1 MLAKEVAQAMNC
13 SKTFRPITLKCQ
25 KVEHQFSPR
34 HTNTFRRSPFRRM
47 CAGLRMEGHGI
58 EKDKT
63 MITLYGVYRSRAS
76 RPLWLLAELDLP
88 FTHVPVIQAYR
99 LADAKAA
106 DAPLNT
112 ASPSFLSVNPQG
124 QIPAYQE
131 GDLVLT
137 ESLAI
142 TLHIA
147 RSHGGALGPA
157 SNAEAALMEQWS
169 LFAAT
174 SVEGPALEIL
184 YIQGDGGDSTPEGQA
199 AIAVNAEKL
208 RRPLARL
215 QAHLAGQDWLVGG
228 RFTAAD
234 INTAEC
240 LRYAQGHPSLLAEFP
255 AVKAWLERCQ
265 SRPAFKAMWAG
276 RLAEAT

>member
-1 MLAKEVAQAMNC
+1 
-13 SKTFRPITLKCQ
+13 
-25 KVEHQFSPR
+25 
-34 HTNTFRRSPFRRM
+34 
-47 CAGLRMEGHGI
+47 
-58 EKDKT
+58 

-76 RPLWLLAELDLP
+76 RPLWLLAELGLP
-88 FTHVPVIQAYR
+88 FTHVPVIQSYR

-112 ASPSFLSVNPQG
+112 ATPSFLAVNPQG
-124 QIPAYQE
+124 QIPVYQE
-131 GDLVLT
+131 GDLILT

-147 RSHGGALGPA
+147 RSHGGVLGPQ
-157 SNAEAALMEQWS
+157 SNAEAAMMEQWS

-174 SVEGPALEIL
+174 SVETPALEIL
-184 YIQGDGGDSTPEGQA
+184 YIQGDGGDKTAEGQA

-215 QAHLAGQDWLVGG
+215 QAYLTQHDWLVGA

-234 INTAEC
+234 INVAEC
-240 LRYAQGHPSLLAEFP
+240 LRYAQGHPSLLGEFP
-255 AVKAWLERCQ
+255 AVSAWLDRCQ
-265 SRPAFKAMWAG
+265 ARPAFKAMWAG
-276 RLAEAT
+276 RIAEPA

>member
-1 MLAKEVAQAMNC
+1 
-13 SKTFRPITLKCQ
+13 
-25 KVEHQFSPR
+25 
-34 HTNTFRRSPFRRM
+34 
-47 CAGLRMEGHGI
+47 
-58 EKDKT
+58 

-76 RPLWLLAELDLP
+76 RPLWLLAETGTP

-99 LADAKAA
+99 LADAAAA

-112 ASPSFLSVNPQG
+112 ASPAFLGINPQG
-124 QIPAYQE
+124 QIPALVD
-131 GDLVLT
+131 GDLTLT

-142 TLHIA
+142 TQYLA
-147 RSHGGALGPA
+147 RKHGGTLGPA
-157 SNAEAALMEQWS
+157 TDADAALMEQWA

-174 SVEGPALEIL
+174 AVEGPALEIL
-184 YIQGDGGDSTPEGQA
+184 YTQGAGGDKTPEGQA

-208 RRPLARL
+208 RRPLRRL
-215 QAHLAGQDWLVGG
+215 QGHLSRQDWLVAD
-228 RFTAAD
+228 RFTVAD

-265 SRPAFKAMWAG
+265 ARPAFQAMWAA
-276 RLAEAT
+276 RLAEPE